1 MLSSLPGIQGLKP
14 VIKEIPLWT
23 RVRTN
28 IVSGINVEGKKGEN
42 VMMEPMSW
50 AISKTELIILP

>member
-1 MLSSLPGIQGLKP
+1 MDTCKDQH
-14 VIKEIPLWT
+14 
-23 RVRTN
+23 
-28 IVSGINVEGKKGEN
+28 VSGINVEGKKGEN

>member
-1 MLSSLPGIQGLKP
+1 MCEEDSLRDKFMFK
-14 VIKEIPLWT
+14 VK
-23 RVRTN
+23 
-28 IVSGINVEGKKGEN
+28 NVEGKKGEN